1 MKTFGAFSQ
10 SELVHMV
17 GAVRAEQPT
26 EESACEVFARAAWSG
41 IVEPGDRVAGMLWS
55 ALGHHQSLECLISDE
70 TPQRMAARVAERLGS
85 DSGEGHE
92 TLAEVIAEAF
102 SRWRPRLSASEA
114 SGYLERAARL
124 GVSFTIPGDEH
135 WPAQLDDLGAHRPA
149 GLWFRGS
156 SAALG
161 ATRRSVSVVGA
172 RASTGYGEH
181 VTMEIVAGLCDRGFA
196 VVSGAAY
203 GIDGMAH
210 RAALAS
216 EGTTVAVLAGGVDRL
231 YPSGHDTLLKR
242 IIDVGIVV
250 SELPCGWAPTRW
262 RFLQRNRLIAA
273 LGQATAVME
282 AGWRS
287 GSLNTAHHALALE
300 RPVGAVPGPVTSASS
315 AGCHRLLRET
325 PAVCVTSA
333 EEVAQLVA
341 SLLGT
346 GATNP
351 TNPSSSKHPAE
362 PSLEDIHPFAVRV
375 VDALSERSARTP
387 EKIARDSGLSVEQTT
402 AILGLLNM
410 SDLVSER
417 ATGWVRKT
425 VVQSPSS

>member
-114 SGYLERAARL
+114 SGHLERAARL

-300 RPVGAVPGPVTSASS
+300 RPVGAGPGPVTSASS

-375 VDALSERSARTP
+375 VDTVYGRSRNVSIVYWLAIGFGGCVGRDRKCRSCGDGYPDAARC
-387 EKIARDSGLSVEQTT
+387 KSG
-402 AILGLLNM
+402 
-410 SDLVSER
+410 
-417 ATGWVRKT
+417 
-425 VVQSPSS
+425 

>member
-1 MKTFGAFSQ
+1 
-10 SELVHMV
+10 MV
-17 GAVRAEQPT
+17 GPVRAEQP
-26 EESACEVFARAAWSG
+26 SADEANEVFARAAWSG

-55 ALGHHQSLECLISDE
+55 VLGVQQSLDSVISDE
-70 TPQRMAARVAERLGS
+70 APRRIADRVAEALRS
-85 DSGEGHE
+85 DGGDVHENLADVIGE
-92 TLAEVIAEAF
+92 ACQ
-102 SRWRPRLSASEA
+102 RWRPRLSASEA
-114 SGYLERAARL
+114 SAHLERAARL
-124 GVSFTIPGDEH
+124 QVSFIIPGDEH
-135 WPAQLDDLGAHRPA
+135 WPTQLDDLGAHRPA
-149 GLWFRGS
+149 GLWLRGE

-161 ATRRSVSVVGA
+161 ATHRSVSVVGA

-196 VVSGAAY
+196 IVSGAAY

-216 EGTTVAVLAGGVDRL
+216 EATTVAVLAGGVDRL

-242 IIDVGIVV
+242 IIETGAVV

-287 GSLNTAHHALALE
+287 GSLNTAHHALSLD

-325 PAVCVTSA
+325 PTACVTSA
-333 EEVAQLVA
+333 EEVAQLA
-341 SLLGT
+341 STALST
-346 GATNP
+346 D
-351 TNPSSSKHPAE
+351 SSLAE
-362 PSLEDIHPFAVRV
+362 KTLRHSASADSSLADIHPYAVRV
-375 VDALSERSARTP
+375 VDALSERSARSRD
-387 EKIARDSGLSVEQTT
+387 KIARDSGLSLEQTT
-402 AILGLLNM
+402 AILGLL
-410 SDLVSER
+410 SVSGVVSER
-417 ATGWVRKT
+417 ATGWVRKSAP
-425 VVQSPSS
+425 VSPSS